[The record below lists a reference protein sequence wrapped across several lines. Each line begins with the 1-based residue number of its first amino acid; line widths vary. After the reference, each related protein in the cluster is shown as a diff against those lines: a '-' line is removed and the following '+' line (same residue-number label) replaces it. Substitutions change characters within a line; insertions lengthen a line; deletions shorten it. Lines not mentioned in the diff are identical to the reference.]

1 MTKDTIYLLQ
11 LPYLN
16 ESGAA
21 VCITIKRR
29 DAERL
34 QEMETHRLIASDGV
48 VVVTPIKR
56 AVTGHQFQLE
66 CEAY

>member
-1 MTKDTIYLLQ
+1 MAKDAIYFLQ

-21 VCITIKRR
+21 VCITIERR

-34 QEMETHRLIASDGV
+34 QEMETHRLIADDGV
-48 VVVTPIKR
+48 VIVTPVQR
-56 AVTGHQFQLE
+56 AVTGHTFQRG